1 MREVE
6 KKEGIC
12 SALEL
17 ARTPIVKI
25 AVALWGGVLFALHFS
40 WSWRSVMILILIV
53 ALLSTVLRRSLS
65 IRSDLLMLTGLA
77 LVATS
82 LILIRQG
89 GAILTDA
96 ELREGSRISFEISAR
111 GDSDPL
117 AKRVYGSVVQ
127 ERSCSLRAESIRLG
141 DRTREIPLRVIAK
154 DCSIFFGERIKG
166 NGRLRPSEEKRV
178 AAMLIIDEIT
188 DRSSSQI
195 WQELDRI
202 RKGFREHFVELGDAG
217 SLVPGMVI
225 GDTTLQSDEFDSTMR
240 LAGLSHLTAVSGAN
254 FSIVATLVLWLVSL
268 GISRRRTRIL
278 IVVVVL
284 LLFTILVRPSP
295 SVLRA
300 GVMAGVVLF
309 AQLRGNPRSS
319 LMALAGA
326 VTLLL
331 LVDPYQGNDAG
342 FALSVLATLGIITLS
357 PRLSEGLTTM
367 WKVPRIISEVIA
379 IPVAATIFCTP
390 VVIAISGKLS
400 LASIPLNIM
409 AAPLVPAV
417 TILGFAALLA
427 SLMID
432 PLAEY
437 LAWVSH
443 LAAWPIAHIAEW
455 SYFLPIFEMPFGFV
469 GGGIFIAMLLVAVYL
484 FTTLRNQSTTVLA
497 SLFLLFIGAI
507 LFASSMRGDWQLYQ
521 CDVGQG
527 DALLIR
533 SSPDSAV
540 LIDVGPDSE
549 RIDRCLRQAGIDKI
563 SLLVITHLHADHY
576 AGIAGVLRG
585 RSIAQWWIA
594 EDGREESADVISTM
608 ESEIGIPPL
617 HVESGMSFLHG
628 EMTIDV
634 IWPDV
639 GSIVGPRLAGDGSD
653 LNNRSISLLI
663 EKDGATIF
671 AGGDIEPI
679 VQEEIASRHDL
690 SGVDIYKVSHHG
702 SRFRS
707 PQFDRALRP
716 SLAVI
721 SVGEGN
727 PFGHPAME
735 TLEILLPAKIHRTD
749 VDGPARVSWWPL
761 RIR

>member
-1 MREVE
+1 M
-6 KKEGIC
+6 
-12 SALEL
+12 L
-17 ARTPIVKI
+17 A
-25 AVALWGGVLFALHFS
+25 
-40 WSWRSVMILILIV
+40 
-53 ALLSTVLRRSLS
+53 
-65 IRSDLLMLTGLA
+65 GLA
-77 LVATS
+77 LIATS
-82 LILIRQG
+82 LILIRES
-89 GAILTDA
+89 GANLTEQ
-96 ELREGSRISFEISAR
+96 ELREGSQISFEISAR

-127 ERSCSLRAESIRLG
+127 ERSCSLRAESLRLG
-141 DRTREIPLRVIAK
+141 ERIREIPLRVIAK

-166 NGRLRPSEEKRV
+166 QGRLRASDEKRV
-178 AAMLIIDEIT
+178 AGMLIIDEIT
-188 DRSSSQI
+188 DRGASQI

-202 RKGFREHFVELGDAG
+202 RKGLRGHFVELGDAG

-225 GDTTLQSDEFDSTMR
+225 GDTTLQSDEFDATMR

-268 GISRRRTRIL
+268 RIEKRRTRIL
-278 IVVVVL
+278 IVAAVL

-357 PRLSEGLTTM
+357 PKLSEAMTM
-367 WKVPRIISEVIA
+367 KWKFPRIISEVIA

-400 LASIPLNIM
+400 FASIPLNIM

-427 SLMID
+427 STIID
-432 PLAEY
+432 PLAGY

-455 SYFLPIFEMPFGFV
+455 SYFLPVVEMPFGLV
-469 GGGIFIAMLLVAVYL
+469 GGGIFL
-484 FTTLRNQSTTVLA
+484 FSLIVTIYFLNVLRNQSAAVLA
-497 SLFLLFIGAI
+497 SLFLLLTGAF
-507 LFASSMRGDWQLYQ
+507 LFASSIRGDWQLYQ

-549 RIDRCLRQAGIDKI
+549 RIDRCLRQAGIDEI

-576 AGIAGVLRG
+576 AGIAGALRG
-585 RSIAQWWIA
+585 RSVSQWWIA
-594 EDGREESADVISTM
+594 KEEREESGEVVSAI

-617 HVESGMSFLHG
+617 HVASGMRFLLG

-639 GSIVGPRLAGDGSD
+639 DSIVGPRLAGDGSD

-663 EKDGATIF
+663 EKDGAMIF

-707 PQFDRALRP
+707 PRFDLALHP

-727 PFGHPAME
+727 PFGHPASE
-735 TLEILLPAKIHRTD
+735 TLETLLPAKIHRTD
-749 VDGPARVSWWPL
+749 IDGPARVSWWPL